1 MRSSG
6 PVLRVAACAYPIE
19 RLSCWADFEAK
30 QARLVADASAR
41 GAKLLV
47 FPEYGSMELSSLLSA
62 DEQRT
67 LASELAGVQRFL
79 VPMLAVF
86 AQLSTEHGVHI
97 LSPSFPERLDELS
110 MTRNRARLHAPSGEV
125 AVVEKQQMTRFESE
139 AWGIAPGEAAH
150 VIDSALGTIGVAIC
164 YDSEFPLLVRRQ
176 VEAGADL
183 VLVPSCTETLAGY
196 HRVAI
201 GSRARALE
209 NQCFVLQAP
218 TLGRA
223 PWSHAV
229 DDNHGAAAVYGPV
242 DSSLS
247 NDGIIAQGALDV
259 PGWVFADLD
268 FDALARVR
276 ADGQV
281 RNYRDW
287 SRALHI
293 AGRVER
299 QSLR

>member
-1 MRSSG
+1 VIA

-19 RLSCWADFEAK
+19 RLTSFAQYEDK
-30 QARLVADASAR
+30 QARLIEDASSQ

-47 FPEYGSMELSSLLSA
+47 FPEYGSMELSSLLSSG
-62 DEQRT
+62 EQRT

-79 VPMLAVF
+79 APMLELF
-86 AQLSTEHGVHI
+86 AKLSAQYGVHV
-97 LSPSFPERLDELS
+97 LSPSFPEQLS
-110 MTRNRARLHAPSGEV
+110 APGVTRNRARLHAPSGE
-125 AVVEKQQMTRFESE
+125 AVVIEKQQMTRFESE
-139 AWGIAPGEAAH
+139 QWGIAEGETAH
-150 VIDSALGTIGVAIC
+150 VVDSALGTLGVAIC

-218 TLGRA
+218 TLGQA
-223 PWSHAV
+223 PWSHAI
-229 DDNHGAAAVYGPV
+229 DDNHGAAAIYGPV
-242 DSSLS
+242 DSSLWS
-247 NDGIIAQGALDV
+247 DGIVAQGAIDV
-259 PGWVFADLD
+259 AGWVIADLD
-268 FDALARVR
+268 FEALARVR

-287 SRALHI
+287 SRPLHI

-299 QSLR
+299 LQLR

>member
-1 MRSSG
+1 
-6 PVLRVAACAYPIE
+6 V
-19 RLSCWADFEAK
+19 
-30 QARLVADASAR
+30 
-41 GAKLLV
+41 
-47 FPEYGSMELSSLLSA
+47 
-62 DEQRT
+62 
-67 LASELAGVQRFL
+67 
-79 VPMLAVF
+79 
-86 AQLSTEHGVHI
+86 
-97 LSPSFPERLDELS
+97 
-110 MTRNRARLHAPSGEV
+110 RLHAPSGE
-125 AVVEKQQMTRFESE
+125 AVVIDKQQMTRFESE
-139 AWGIAPGEAAH
+139 EWGIAPGETGH
-150 VIDSALGTIGVAIC
+150 VVDSALGTIGVAIC

-176 VEAGADL
+176 VEAGADV

-218 TLGRA
+218 TLGQA
-223 PWSHAV
+223 PWSHAI

-247 NDGIIAQGALDV
+247 SDGILAQGQLDV
-259 PGWVFADLD
+259 PGWVIADLD
-268 FDALARVR
+268 FDALTRVR

-299 QSLR
+299 LQLR